1 MNHQNMFF
9 FPPVINLYVLIVF
22 LLSETSFAVDSHY
35 QNCSVPK
42 SCGGQNISFPF
53 FIPGQQPPY
62 CGFPG
67 FKVSCNEEE
76 TGYPI
81 IQLAGND
88 YFIHNISYQN
98 QTLVVSNAALSN
110 SNTDVCI
117 PLVQNI
123 TFPTD
128 QYALV
133 PNQKEIVLLYNCSSA
148 LVDESFLEYKIGC
161 FEPSGRTTTTSIL
174 ALPRDDDQLFDDVS
188 DKCGRKVVVV
198 APVEESVSNVGNEL
212 GVADA
217 LRRGFMLKWLA
228 SDCSRCRDSGGKCGF
243 NSTTYHF
250 SCFCPDRPHTVSCKG
265 KGNHKGLKL
274 GLGIG
279 LGGAALLGVLAACL
293 FLFRRYKKKLAS
305 SNVLSRNISS
315 QPYSKSDLEGGNA
328 YFGVSVFTYEQLEEA
343 TNHFDSEKELGDGGF
358 GTVYY
363 GKLKD
368 GREVAVKRLYEHNY
382 KRVEQFMNE
391 IEILTRLRHKNLVSL
406 YGCTSR
412 RSRELILVYE
422 YIPNGTV
429 ADHLHGD
436 LAERGLLTWPIRMS
450 IAIETAN
457 ALSYLHV
464 SDIVHRDVKTTNIL
478 LDNNFCVKVA
488 DFGLSRLFPLDVT
501 HVSTAPQGTPGYVDP
516 EYHQCY
522 QLTSKSDVYSF
533 GVVLIELISS
543 LPAVDI
549 TRHRHE
555 INLSNIAI
563 NKIQR
568 GLYSELV
575 DSCLGFESDHE
586 VKRMTIAVAELAFQC
601 LQQDNDA
608 RPTMSEVLETL
619 QMIESGKD
627 VPENLKEDFGDV
639 EMRKSIQLPPS
650 PECDELQL
658 LKNMRPPFSPIS
670 VTQNWP
676 STRSDTPNASC

>member
-9 FPPVINLYVLIVF
+9 FPPFINLYVLIFF
-22 LLSETSFAVDSHY
+22 LLSETSFAVDFHY

-53 FIPGQQPPY
+53 YIPGQQEAY

-67 FKVSCNEEE
+67 FQLNCSGNEED
-76 TGYPI
+76 GYPTL
-81 IQLAGND
+81 QLAGNE
-88 YFIHNISYQN
+88 YLVHNISYRN
-98 QTLVVSNAALSN
+98 QTLLVSNAALSD
-110 SNTDVCI
+110 STDCI
-117 PLVQNI
+117 PLFQNL

-128 QYALV
+128 QYDLV

-148 LVDESFLEYKIGC
+148 LVDESFSEYKIGSC
-161 FEPSGRTTTTSIL
+161 DPKLISRTSSRTSVL
-174 ALPRDDDQLFDDVS
+174 ALPGDQHQLFANVS
-188 DKCGRKVVVV
+188 DKCGREV
-198 APVEESVSNVGNEL
+198 AVTPVEDYGTNIEL
-212 GVADA
+212 GIEEV
-217 LRRGFMLKWLA
+217 LSRGFMLKWFA
-228 SDCSRCRDSGGKCGF
+228 SNCSRCEDSGGKCGF
-243 NSTTYHF
+243 SSETYHF
-250 SCFCPDRPHTVSCKG
+250 SCFCPDRPHAGSCKG
-265 KGNHKGLKL
+265 NRKGLKL

-293 FLFRRYKKKLAS
+293 FLFRRHKKKLAS

-328 YFGVSVFTYEQLEEA
+328 YFGVSVFTYEELEES
-343 TNHFDSEKELGDGGF
+343 TNHFDGEKELGDGGF

-549 TRHRHE
+549 TRHRQE

-639 EMRKSIQLPPS
+639 EMRKSIQPPPS

>member
-1 MNHQNMFF
+1 MNHQNLFF
-9 FPPVINLYVLIVF
+9 FPQFINLYVLIVF

-35 QNCSVPK
+35 QNCSVPRT
-42 SCGGQNISFPF
+42 CGGQNISFPF
-53 FIPGQQPPY
+53 YIPGLQEDY
-62 CGFPG
+62 CGSPG
-67 FKVSCNEEE
+67 FQLSCNDNEEG
-76 TGYPI
+76 GYPTL
-81 IQLAGND
+81 QLAGNE
-88 YFIHNISYQN
+88 YLVHNINYQN
-98 QTLVVSNAALSN
+98 QTLVVSNAAFSN
-110 SNTDVCI
+110 SNADVCI
-117 PLVQNI
+117 PLVHNL
-123 TFPTD
+123 TFPTI

-133 PNQKEIVLLYNCSSA
+133 PNQKEIVLLYCNSS

-161 FEPSGRTTTTSIL
+161 FEPSSRTTTSIL

-198 APVEESVSNVGNEL
+198 APVESVSNVGNEL

-243 NSTTYHF
+243 DFKTYLF
-250 SCFCPDRPHTVSCKG
+250 SCFCPDRPHAVSCKG
-265 KGNHKGLKL
+265 KHVAVKL

-279 LGGAALLGVLAACL
+279 LGGAALLGFLAACL
-293 FLFRRYKKKLAS
+293 FLFRRYKKKIAS
-305 SNVLSRNISS
+305 SNILSRNISS

-328 YFGVSVFTYEQLEEA
+328 YFGVSVFTYEELEEA

-363 GKLKD
+363 GILKD

-436 LAERGLLTWPIRMS
+436 LAEHGLLTWPIRMS

-619 QMIESGKD
+619 QIIESGKD
-627 VPENLKEDFGDV
+627 VPENLEEDFGDV
-639 EMRKSIQLPPS
+639 EMRKSIQPPPS

-676 STRSDTPNASC
+676 STRSNTPNASC

>member
-1 MNHQNMFF
+1 MATVAVFVFSVFTHLLLLYSAESCPPSFCNKRVGSIF
-9 FPPVINLYVLIVF
+9 FPFKNIRESPECGLYTINCSDFLNPKIQLKDGGYWFQFESITQSSSVFINDSKLQERISSVLINDSKLQERIERLKEDTCDDDVF
-22 LLSETSFAVDSHY
+22 SDLSLPNSPPIVHVHAHNLTLFRCNNTQAKTPYKDRTYFCRSVNHIYYTISNDSL
-35 QNCSVPK
+35 NCSAIQIP
-42 SCGGQNISFPF
+42 ISPH
-53 FIPGQQPPY
+53 PRP
-62 CGFPG
+62 
-67 FKVSCNEEE
+67 
-76 TGYPI
+76 
-81 IQLAGND
+81 
-88 YFIHNISYQN
+88 
-98 QTLVVSNAALSN
+98 VV
-110 SNTDVCI
+110 
-117 PLVQNI
+117 
-123 TFPTD
+123 F
-128 QYALV
+128 
-133 PNQKEIVLLYNCSSA
+133 SSA
-148 LVDESFLEYKIGC
+148 LTAKFSLHVHFNEECDQCYTT
-161 FEPSGRTTTTSIL
+161 GRNCL
-174 ALPRDDDQLFDDVS
+174 DDNGEWKCAPPQE
-188 DKCGRKVVVV
+188 DKCW
-198 APVEESVSNVGNEL
+198 NQ
-212 GVADA
+212 
-217 LRRGFMLKWLA
+217 
-228 SDCSRCRDSGGKCGF
+228 
-243 NSTTYHF
+243 
-250 SCFCPDRPHTVSCKG
+250 KG
-265 KGNHKGLKL
+265 KGKCAKAGNRKGLKL

-293 FLFRRYKKKLAS
+293 FLFRRHKKKLAS

-328 YFGVSVFTYEQLEEA
+328 YFGVSVFTYEELEES
-343 TNHFDSEKELGDGGF
+343 TNHFDGEKELGDGGF

-549 TRHRHE
+549 TRHRQE

-639 EMRKSIQLPPS
+639 EMRKSIQPPPS